1 MKNDTSKKIL
11 AFIEKNTQATPKEL
25 VDHLGI
31 TKQAVFRQLSKL
43 IKNQVIFKS
52 GKPPKVF
59 YSITVNTIPK
69 KPALDLFKKQT
80 ELQKQAAE
88 VLTRL
93 DLINELS
100 KYGKTKIVGSVAL
113 GLMTWPDIDIDLES
127 KKEINS
133 EDYFKIIKY
142 LFKQKDIKQLIL
154 IDNRSAFEKNRPQS
168 FYIGVIY
175 NFNDINWKIDIRYL
189 TSSSAYAGDD
199 LKQIRTQLS
208 EDKIKSILEI
218 KTAFHNHP
226 KYRKEF
232 SGYDIYKAVL
242 EKNISTVED
251 FKKYLKVSGI
261 NF

>member
-1 MKNDTSKKIL
+1 MKNDTSKKIVT
-11 AFIEKNTQATPKEL
+11 FIEKNKQVTPKEL
-25 VDHLGI
+25 VNYLGI
-31 TKQAVFRQLSKL
+31 TKQAVFRHLSKL
-43 IKNQVIFKS
+43 IENQAIFKN

-59 YSITVNTIPK
+59 YFITVNTIPK
-69 KPALDLFKKQT
+69 KPALDLFEKQT
-80 ELQKQAAE
+80 DLQKQSTE
-88 VLTRL
+88 VLSRL
-93 DLINELS
+93 DLINTLS
-100 KYGKTKIVGSVAL
+100 TYGEAKIVGSVAL

-142 LFKQKDIKQLIL
+142 LFKQKNINQLIL

-175 NFNDINWKIDIRYL
+175 NLNGINWKIDIRYL

-242 EKNISTVED
+242 EKNISTIEE
-251 FKKYLKVSGI
+251 FKKYLKVIGI